1 VTPRTDRV
9 VIDLV
14 MPQPTGCAPCEN
26 AIEEIDDAV
35 ALLDHELAARGT
47 AVQVRVTP
55 RTDRSVPGAYGV
67 GPRLEVRVN
76 GDAIKP
82 HGTQDCGDEGRAAC
96 DTFEWN
102 EATYAAPPAELLT
115 ALVHERLDRNDR
127 GRGGTGGS
135 AQH

>member
-1 VTPRTDRV
+1 MTPRTDRV

-26 AIEEIDDAV
+26 AIEEIDDA
-35 ALLDHELAARGT
+35 AAILGHELAARGT
-47 AVQVRVTP
+47 AVQVRVTA
-55 RTDRSVPGAYGV
+55 RTDRSAPGAHGV
-67 GPRLEVRVN
+67 RSRLEVRVN
-76 GDAIKP
+76 GDAINP
-82 HGTQDCGDEGRAAC
+82 HGTQDCGDEGTTAC

-115 ALVHERLDRNDR
+115 AVVHEHLDRIDR
-127 GRGGTGGS
+127 GPGVSGGS

>member
-1 VTPRTDRV
+1 MTPRTDRV

-26 AIEEIDDAV
+26 AIEEIDDAA
-35 ALLDHELAARGT
+35 ALLGHELAARGT
-47 AVQVRVTP
+47 AVQVRVSP
-55 RTDRSVPGAYGV
+55 RTDRSAPGAHGV
-67 GPRLEVRVN
+67 GSRLEVRVN

-82 HGTQDCGDEGRAAC
+82 DGTQDCGDEGTTAC

-102 EATYAAPPAELLT
+102 EATYAAPPAEMLT
-115 ALVHERLDRNDR
+115 AVIHEHLDRR
-127 GRGGTGGS
+127 PGVTGGS